1 MPFGSSEC
9 LLASAKVAWGQ
20 KDLLLVLLQTP
31 GLLACSSLDLL
42 SVHALGPTVLQVIL
56 WHLTVSRHIMVA
68 KLSELI
74 IARALQLLTMAVLLP
89 QDLMLMVGPLGEWVR
104 YTVESPC
111 VLAPECDGIRIISQT
126 THELL
131 RRVPD
136 PLADVFR
143 PGSTAPGRHS
153 SHFSARPQPHPGIAK
168 WVI

>member
-1 MPFGSSEC
+1 MHSTIFPR
-9 LLASAKVAWGQ
+9 
-20 KDLLLVLLQTP
+20 LLLQQT
-31 GLLACSSLDLL
+31 AN
-42 SVHALGPTVLQVIL
+42 
-56 WHLTVSRHIMVA
+56 
-68 KLSELI
+68 
-74 IARALQLLTMAVLLP
+74 LLP

-143 PGSTAPGRHS
+143 PGSTAPGRHLLHLS
-153 SHFSARPQPHPGIAK
+153 KWPQQEM
-168 WVI
+168 VT